1 MIPDKWERKGH
12 FAFVEAWRFP
22 KEVSEFIKDWLKN
35 LKIDEKDLAHLFCGK
50 SKIGYP
56 RIDINPDL
64 KPDIAADIFYLVKI
78 SVKFKNILV
87 DLPWKISYSNRMKFS
102 YAIRDLTKKG
112 GLILFNCPWNPE
124 VKGLKFIRVY
134 KVMQRFNLYRDLT
147 DIWLFEKI

>member
-1 MIPDKWERKGH
+1 MIPDKYERKGH

-22 KEVSEFIKDWLKN
+22 KPVEEFIEDWLKN
-35 LKIDEKDLAHLFCGK
+35 LKIDKKDLAHLCCGK

-64 KPDIAADIFYLVKI
+64 KPDIVADILKLKHK
-78 SVKFKNILV
+78 KFKNILV
-87 DLPWKISYSNRMKFS
+87 DLPWKIAYHDRMKFS
-102 YAIRDLTKKG
+102 YAIRDLTRKR

-134 KVMQRFNLYRDLT
+134 KVMQRFNLYRDLV

>member
-12 FAFVEAWRFP
+12 FAFVECWRFP

-35 LKIDEKDLAHLFCGK
+35 LKIDEKNLAHLCCGK

-56 RIDINPDL
+56 RIDIDENL
-64 KPDIAADIFYLVKI
+64 KPDIVADIFDLVKT
-78 SVKFKNILV
+78 SAKFDNILV
-87 DLPWKISYSNRMKFS
+87 DPPWKIPYHKRMIFS